1 MHMDQFRVHV
11 WDIERFLK
19 NYLWPFYDRL
29 YINIQLGCK
38 DYIYTGIIYGNSFS
52 NSFTMITIYFDT
64 HVFSHLYKGQE
75 EKFQVLRRKILE
87 HKDEFIFLY
96 SDAHLQDLYNDPT
109 DTKYRE
115 MEFMKEIV
123 NEYHIAYKLLLSE
136 LSQQLHVSVFNLSNP
151 LKIPVGLMSL
161 TKTI

>member
-1 MHMDQFRVHV
+1 
-11 WDIERFLK
+11 
-19 NYLWPFYDRL
+19 
-29 YINIQLGCK
+29 
-38 DYIYTGIIYGNSFS
+38 
-52 NSFTMITIYFDT
+52 MITIYFDT